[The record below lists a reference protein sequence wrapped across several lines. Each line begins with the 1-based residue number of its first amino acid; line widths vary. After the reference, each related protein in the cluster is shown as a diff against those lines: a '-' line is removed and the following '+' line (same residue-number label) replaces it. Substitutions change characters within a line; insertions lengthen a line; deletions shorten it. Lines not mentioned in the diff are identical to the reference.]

1 MWRFPHAQLDEYS
14 IRQLTRQVL
23 FLSVFSGPVE
33 GILMIIAIYVVTGFY
48 GALSHPPSALT
59 ARARCQ

>member
-1 MWRFPHAQLDEYS
+1 MLRRERDT
-14 IRQLTRQVL
+14 QLTRQVL

-48 GALSHPPSALT
+48 GALD
-59 ARARCQ
+59 